1 MMLKSSHFKSLTLL
15 RINNKALLL
24 NKTCSKR
31 LYARDNDDEI
41 RDYEKNM
48 NEMID
53 QVNEELI
60 SERMDINNK
69 FLEQKLKAEE
79 ELKQKRLNTFNRYT
93 TYTGSDADSKP
104 EIGSTFKPE
113 RSKSYEAKKKMLNKS
128 MNYKIW
134 ILSGLLL
141 VGIVGGNDI
150 YNYFVHQEQF
160 VEMGETIK
168 DVQNKKL
175 AKKQAK
181 LDKRVTKM
189 NQVLKSNDFGIVSW
203 QNNNF
208 SVILSE
214 FAKEQ
219 GIVDVV
225 EDSVDNKLFLLNGKG
240 DLYEYSGDKK
250 TVDRILK
257 GLNLTELKLS
267 NQKLY
272 IKNNKTEIIVL
283 PINQEI
289 FNSLT
294 LKRSFLK
301 PWSTYTSYHNKIKNA
316 EGKVLQ
322 FKKFDVGES
331 NFVGQTVDGSVFSAA
346 TLTRQQQVDQNFNKG
361 QFGLP
366 EYPPTKLAEFA
377 QVQKTDVQEYP
388 SEDNAEWEALN
399 DDYDNKVLEEDLP
412 YKNDLVTSSYFS
424 KSNKIVN
431 RNIMKLS
438 SGKNHTYFID
448 SNSTILAY
456 GDNSVGQIYLQ
467 KIGTMKGYPMVL
479 SRLPNSVK
487 CLDVFCVEDN
497 TYFLVEDV
505 VSNNTNQLMMLSCG
519 SGSMGELA
527 NGQFKINQAD
537 ATKFSQKGLGSIKNV
552 INIGGI
558 NDKRYGIFELK
569 NGEYKLCLWGNNNDG
584 VLPGILAG
592 KRYNQVQE
600 PNILLNKNSK
610 VLLTKNFGTL
620 IY

>member
-1 MMLKSSHFKSLTLL
+1 M
-15 RINNKALLL
+15 NN
-24 NKTCSKR
+24 TCSKR
-31 LYARDNDDEI
+31 LYVRDNDDEI
-41 RDYEKNM
+41 MDYEKNM
-48 NEMID
+48 NEMIN

-79 ELKQKRLNTFNRYT
+79 ELKQKKLNTFNRYT
-93 TYTGSDADSKP
+93 TYTGSDVDSKP

-113 RSKSYEAKKKMLNKS
+113 RSKSYELKKKMLNKS

-134 ILSGLLL
+134 VLSGLVL

-150 YNYFVHQEQF
+150 YNYFIHQEQF

-189 NQVLKSNDFGIVSW
+189 NQVLKSSDFGIVSW

-214 FAKEQ
+214 FAREQ

-225 EDSVDNKLFLLNGKG
+225 EDSVDNKLFLLNRKG
-240 DLYEYSGDKK
+240 DLYEYSGRDK
-250 TVDRILK
+250 TVNRILK
-257 GLNLTELKLS
+257 GLSLKALKLS

-272 IKNNKTEIIVL
+272 IKNKNNEIIVL
-283 PINQEI
+283 PLNQET
-289 FNSLT
+289 FKNLK
-294 LKRSFLK
+294 LKRSLLK

-316 EGKVLQ
+316 DGKVFQ
-322 FKKFDVGES
+322 FKEFDVGES
-331 NFVGQTVDGSVFSAA
+331 NLVGQTVDGSVFSAT
-346 TLTRQQQVDQNFNKG
+346 TLTTQQQIDQNFNKG

-366 EYPPTKLAEFA
+366 EYPPSKLAEFA
-377 QVQKTDVQEYP
+377 QVQKSDVQEYP

-399 DDYDNKVLEEDLP
+399 DNYDKRVLEEDLP
-412 YKNDLVTSSYFS
+412 YKNDLVTSSYFF

-431 RNIMKLS
+431 RNIIKLS

-467 KIGTMKGYPMVL
+467 KIGTMKGYPLVL

-505 VSNNTNQLMMLSCG
+505 VSNNTNQLLMLSCG

-537 ATKFSQKGLGSIKNV
+537 ATKFSQNGLDSIKNV
-552 INIGGI
+552 VKIGGI
-558 NDKRYGIFELK
+558 DDKRYGIFEMK
-569 NGEYKLCLWGNNNDG
+569 NGEYKLCLWGNNNNG
-584 VLPGILAG
+584 VLPGIMTG

>member
-24 NKTCSKR
+24 NNTWSKR

-41 RDYEKNM
+41 KDYEKNM
-48 NEMID
+48 NEMIN

-69 FLEQKLKAEE
+69 FLEQKFKAEE
-79 ELKQKRLNTFNRYT
+79 ELKQKKLNTFNRYT

-141 VGIVGGNDI
+141 VGILGGNDI

-272 IKNNKTEIIVL
+272 IKNNKNEIIVL
-283 PINQEI
+283 PINQET

-331 NFVGQTVDGSVFSAA
+331 NFVGQTVDGSVFSAT

-467 KIGTMKGYPMVL
+467 KIGTMKGYPIVL

-584 VLPGILAG
+584 VLPGVMAG

>member
-1 MMLKSSHFKSLTLL
+1 MMLKGRSLKSITLSN
-15 RINNKALLL
+15 INHHALLL
-24 NKTCSKR
+24 NNTCSKR
-31 LYARDNDDEI
+31 FYAKHNDDDI
-41 RDYEKNM
+41 KDYEKNM
-48 NEMID
+48 NEMIN
-53 QVNEELI
+53 QVNEELM
-60 SERMDINNK
+60 SERMDVNNK

-93 TYTGSDADSKP
+93 TYSGGESDSKP

-113 RSKSYEAKKKMLNKS
+113 RSKSYELKKKILNKS

-134 ILSGLLL
+134 VLSGLVLI
-141 VGIVGGNDI
+141 GIVGGNDI

-168 DVQNKKL
+168 DVQNKKI

-181 LDKRVTKM
+181 LEKKVSKM
-189 NQVLKSNDFGIVSW
+189 NQVLKLGDFGIISW

-208 SVILSE
+208 SVILSD
-214 FAKEQ
+214 FVKKQ
-219 GIVDVV
+219 GITDVV
-225 EDSVDNKLFLLNGKG
+225 EDLVDNKLFLINGKG
-240 DLYEYSGDKK
+240 DLYEYSGENK
-250 TVDRILK
+250 TVNRILK
-257 GLNLTELKLS
+257 GLNLKELKLS

-272 IKNNKTEIIVL
+272 IKNKNNEIIVL
-283 PINQEI
+283 PIKQEI
-289 FNSLT
+289 FNDLT
-294 LKRSFLK
+294 IKRSLLK
-301 PWSTYTSYHNKIKNA
+301 PWSTYTSYHKKIKNA

-322 FKKFDVGES
+322 FKQFDVGES
-331 NFVGQTVDGSVFSAA
+331 NFVGQTFDGAVYSAT
-346 TLTRQQQVDQNFNKG
+346 TLTRQQQINHNFNRG

-366 EYPPTKLAEFA
+366 EYPPTKLVEFA
-377 QVQKTDVQEYP
+377 QIQKTDLKEYP
-388 SEDNAEWEALN
+388 SEDDADWEALN
-399 DDYDNKVLEEDLP
+399 DNYDNKLLEEDLP
-412 YKNDLVTSSYFS
+412 YKNDLVTSTYFS
-424 KSNKIVN
+424 KSNKVVN
-431 RNIMKLS
+431 RNIIKLS
-438 SGKNHTYFID
+438 TGKNHTYFID

-467 KIGTMKGYPMVL
+467 KIGTMKGYPLVL

-487 CLDVFCVEDN
+487 CLDVFCVGDN

-505 VSNNTNQLMMLSCG
+505 ISNTSNQLMMLSCG

-537 ATKFSQKGLGSIKNV
+537 ATKFGQKGLANIKDV
-552 INIGGI
+552 IKIGGI
-558 NDKRYGIFELK
+558 NDKRYGIFEMK

-584 VLPGILAG
+584 GLPGIMAG

-600 PNILLNKNSK
+600 PNVLLNKDSK

>member
-1 MMLKSSHFKSLTLL
+1 MLKSRYLKGLTLSS
-15 RINNKALLL
+15 INNKALVF
-24 NKTCSKR
+24 KSTYSKR

-41 RDYEKNM
+41 KDYEKNM
-48 NEMID
+48 NEMIN

-69 FLEQKLKAEE
+69 FMEQKLKAEE
-79 ELKQKRLNTFNRYT
+79 ELKQKKLNTFNRYT
-93 TYTGSDADSKP
+93 TYTGSDFDSKP

-113 RSKSYEAKKKMLNKS
+113 RSKSYEVKKKILHKS

-134 ILSGLLL
+134 VLSGLVL

-150 YNYFVHQEQF
+150 YNYFVYQEQF

-168 DVQNKKL
+168 DVQSKKL

-181 LDKRVTKM
+181 IDKRISKM
-189 NQVLKSNDFGIVSW
+189 NQVLKSKDFGIVSW

-214 FAKEQ
+214 FAEKQ
-219 GIVDVV
+219 GIVDLV
-225 EDSVDNKLFLLNGKG
+225 EDSVDNKLFLLDRKG
-240 DLYEYSGDKK
+240 DLYEYSGGEK
-250 TVDRILK
+250 TVNRILK
-257 GLNLTELKLS
+257 GLNLKELKLS

-272 IKNNKTEIIVL
+272 IKNNNNEIIIL

-294 LKRSFLK
+294 LKRSFLR
-301 PWSTYTSYHNKIKNA
+301 PWSTYTSYRNKIRSA
-316 EGKVLQ
+316 SGKVMQ
-322 FKKFDVGES
+322 FKKYDVGES
-331 NFVGQTVDGSVFSAA
+331 NFVGQTVDGAVYSAA
-346 TLTRQQQVDQNFNKG
+346 TLTSKQQVDQNFNKG

-377 QVQKTDVQEYP
+377 QIQKSDVQEYP
-388 SEDNAEWEALN
+388 SGDNAEREALN
-399 DDYDNKVLEEDLP
+399 DDYYAKFLEEDLP

-424 KSNKIVN
+424 KSNKVVN

-448 SNSTILAY
+448 SNFTILAY

-467 KIGTMKGYPMVL
+467 KIGSMKGYPVVL

-487 CLDVFCVEDN
+487 CLNVFCVEDN

-505 VSNNTNQLMMLSCG
+505 VSNNTDQLMMLSCG

-552 INIGGI
+552 IKIGGL

-569 NGEYKLCLWGNNNDG
+569 NGEYQLCLWGNNNDG
-584 VLPGILAG
+584 DLPGILAG

-600 PNILLNKNSK
+600 PNILLNKDSK

>member
-1 MMLKSSHFKSLTLL
+1 MMLKSRHFKSLTLL

-24 NKTCSKR
+24 NNTCSKR

-48 NEMID
+48 NEMIN

-79 ELKQKRLNTFNRYT
+79 ELKQKKLNTFNRYT

-134 ILSGLLL
+134 ILSGVLL

-272 IKNNKTEIIVL
+272 IKNNKNEIIVL
-283 PINQEI
+283 PINQET

-552 INIGGI
+552 KNIGGI

-584 VLPGILAG
+584 VLPGVMAG

>member
-1 MMLKSSHFKSLTLL
+1 MMLKSRHFKSLTLL

-24 NKTCSKR
+24 NNTCSKR

-41 RDYEKNM
+41 KDYEKNM
-48 NEMID
+48 NEMIN

-69 FLEQKLKAEE
+69 FLEQKFKAEE
-79 ELKQKRLNTFNRYT
+79 ELKQKKLNTFNRYT

-272 IKNNKTEIIVL
+272 IKNNKNEIIVL
-283 PINQEI
+283 PINQET

-584 VLPGILAG
+584 VLPGIMAG

>member
-1 MMLKSSHFKSLTLL
+1 MMLKSRHFKSLTLL

-24 NKTCSKR
+24 NNTCSKR

-48 NEMID
+48 NEMIN

-69 FLEQKLKAEE
+69 FLEQKFKAEE
-79 ELKQKRLNTFNRYT
+79 ELKQKKLNTFNRYT

-134 ILSGLLL
+134 ILSGVLL

-272 IKNNKTEIIVL
+272 IKNNKNEIIVL
-283 PINQEI
+283 PINQET

-487 CLDVFCVEDN
+487 CLDLFCVEDN

-584 VLPGILAG
+584 VLPGIMAG

>member
-1 MMLKSSHFKSLTLL
+1 M
-15 RINNKALLL
+15 NN
-24 NKTCSKR
+24 TCSKR
-31 LYARDNDDEI
+31 LYVRDNDDEI
-41 RDYEKNM
+41 KDYEKNM
-48 NEMID
+48 NEMIN

-79 ELKQKRLNTFNRYT
+79 ELKQKKLNTFNRYT
-93 TYTGSDADSKP
+93 TYTGSDVDSKP

-113 RSKSYEAKKKMLNKS
+113 RSKSYELKKKMLNKS

-134 ILSGLLL
+134 VLSGLVL

-150 YNYFVHQEQF
+150 YNYFIHQEQF

-189 NQVLKSNDFGIVSW
+189 NQVLKSSDFGIVSW

-214 FAKEQ
+214 FAREQ

-225 EDSVDNKLFLLNGKG
+225 EDSVDNKLFLLNRKG
-240 DLYEYSGDKK
+240 DLYEYSGRDK
-250 TVDRILK
+250 TVNRILK
-257 GLNLTELKLS
+257 GLSLKALKLS

-272 IKNNKTEIIVL
+272 IKNKNNEIIVL
-283 PINQEI
+283 PLNQET
-289 FNSLT
+289 FKNLK
-294 LKRSFLK
+294 LKRSLLK

-316 EGKVLQ
+316 DGKVFQ
-322 FKKFDVGES
+322 FKEFDVGES
-331 NFVGQTVDGSVFSAA
+331 NLVGQTVDGSVFSAT
-346 TLTRQQQVDQNFNKG
+346 TLTTQQQIDQNFNKG

-366 EYPPTKLAEFA
+366 EYPPSKLAEFA
-377 QVQKTDVQEYP
+377 QVQKSDVQEYP

-399 DDYDNKVLEEDLP
+399 DNYDKRVLEEDLP
-412 YKNDLVTSSYFS
+412 YKNDLVTSSYFF

-431 RNIMKLS
+431 RNIIKLS

-467 KIGTMKGYPMVL
+467 KIGTMKGYPLVL

-505 VSNNTNQLMMLSCG
+505 VSNNTNQLLMLSCG

-537 ATKFSQKGLGSIKNV
+537 ATKFSQNGLDSIKNV
-552 INIGGI
+552 VKIGGI
-558 NDKRYGIFELK
+558 DDKRYGIFEMK
-569 NGEYKLCLWGNNNDG
+569 NGEYKLCLWGNNNNG
-584 VLPGILAG
+584 VLPGIMTG

>member
-1 MMLKSSHFKSLTLL
+1 MMLKSRHFKSLTLL

-24 NKTCSKR
+24 NNTCSKR

-41 RDYEKNM
+41 KDYEKNM
-48 NEMID
+48 NEMIN

-69 FLEQKLKAEE
+69 FLEQKFKAEE
-79 ELKQKRLNTFNRYT
+79 ELKQKKLNTFNRYT

-272 IKNNKTEIIVL
+272 IKNNKNEIIVL
-283 PINQEI
+283 PINQET

-584 VLPGILAG
+584 VLPGVMAG